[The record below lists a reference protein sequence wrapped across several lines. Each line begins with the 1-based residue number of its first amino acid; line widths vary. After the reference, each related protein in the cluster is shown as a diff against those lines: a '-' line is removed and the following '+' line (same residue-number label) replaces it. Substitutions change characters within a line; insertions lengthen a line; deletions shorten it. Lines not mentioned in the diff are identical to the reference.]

1 MNSELRWR
9 RDVIAAGACAIQAD
23 NDDLL
28 REACAL
34 AYLSESSTEKVI
46 QLVGR
51 QGLYRQLD
59 RRLRAWT
66 SMAADFRHPAHLGVR
81 RLMSAAAIWTAIT
94 LWILAVVR
102 WAA

>member
-1 MNSELRWR
+1 MKAELRWR

-34 AYLSESSTEKVI
+34 AYLSDSSTAKVL

-51 QGLYRQLD
+51 QGLYRPLD

-81 RLMSAAAIWTAIT
+81 RLLSAAVVWTVIT
-94 LWILAVVR
+94 LWIIAVARWLA
-102 WAA
+102 